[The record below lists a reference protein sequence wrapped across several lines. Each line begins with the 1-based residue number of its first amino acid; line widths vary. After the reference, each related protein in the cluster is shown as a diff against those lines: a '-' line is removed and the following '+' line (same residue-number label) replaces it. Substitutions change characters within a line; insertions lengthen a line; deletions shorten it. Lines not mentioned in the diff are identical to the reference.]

1 MLIDFLHRRIQ
12 QKFRRRQIRSR
23 YLKLPTCSLHYYTN
37 EAEFEKNVL
46 FLHGLGTSSSTWI
59 HVLPHLARKHNV
71 FALDFPGF
79 GFSRIT
85 SGKPTFTIQELCET
99 VEAFVVKTVRLPFIL
114 VGHSLGGWI
123 AAEYAIRHQADIAR
137 LVLMNPAG
145 IHHAGVEETG
155 KLFAIRNLRELYSL
169 LNRLW
174 WKYPWYFKPFAP
186 AILADLRRRRVQE
199 LIETVAKE
207 DFLNDRLQ
215 GLTIPVDL
223 IWGQNDAVIS
233 AEVVELLKRALPQ
246 LRVRFIEKCGHVP
259 QLERPRSVKAFLD
272 EILEERDDDEGGRGE
287 IS

>member
-12 QKFRRRQIRSR
+12 QKFHRQQIRSR
-23 YLKLPTCSLHYYTN
+23 YIDLPTCSLHYYTN
-37 EAEFEKNVL
+37 EVRFEKNVL
-46 FLHGLGTSSSTWI
+46 LLHGLGTSSSTWI
-59 HVLPHLARKHNV
+59 HVLPHLAQKYNV

-85 SGKPTFTIQELCET
+85 NGKPTFTLHELRET
-99 VEAFVVKTVRLPFIL
+99 VETFVVKTIRAPFTV
-114 VGHSLGGWI
+114 VGHSLGGWM
-123 AAEYAIRHQADIAR
+123 AAEYAIRHQADVTR
-137 LVLMNPAG
+137 LILLNPAG
-145 IHHAGVEETG
+145 LYHAGVEETG
-155 KLFAIRNLRELYSL
+155 KLFAIRNLGELYAL

-186 AILADLRRRRVQE
+186 AILADLRRRRVPE
-199 LIETVAKE
+199 LIETVAKG

-215 GLTIPVDL
+215 GLSIPVDL
-223 IWGQNDAVIS
+223 VWGKNDGVIS

-259 QLERPRSVKAFLD
+259 QLERPRILKTLLD
-272 EILEERDDDEGGRGE
+272 EILEKGGDGKG

>member
-12 QKFRRRQIRSR
+12 QKFHRQQIRSR
-23 YLKLPTCSLHYYTN
+23 YLSLPTCSLHYYAN
-37 EAEFEKNVL
+37 ESGFEKNVL

-85 SGKPTFTIQELCET
+85 NGKPVFTLNELRET
-99 VEAFVVKTVRLPFIL
+99 VETFVMKTIRTPLTL

-123 AAEYAIRHQADIAR
+123 AAECAIRHQADVSR
-137 LVLMNPAG
+137 LVLLNPAG
-145 IHHAGVEETG
+145 VYHSGVEETG
-155 KLFAIRNLRELYSL
+155 KLFAIRNLKELYSL

-186 AILADLRRRRVQE
+186 AILADLRRRRVSE
-199 LIETVAKE
+199 LIETVAKG

-215 GLTIPVDL
+215 GLSIPVDL
-223 IWGQNDAVIS
+223 IWGKNDAVIS
-233 AEVVELLKRALPQ
+233 TEVVELLKRALPQ

-259 QLERPRSVKAFLD
+259 QLERPRIVKAFLD
-272 EILEERDDDEGGRGE
+272 EILEERDDGKG
-287 IS
+287 